1 MIKSVYL
8 GSDNPTTVTFYRNGS
23 VIDFTGVMRCA
34 VSFRESDVIVDT
46 SVVEQATLITVDA
59 NGVGVFD
66 FGQLTIPAGVYS
78 AQFTVYDALH
88 DDGQVIV
95 GYDDGLKF
103 KFIEPY
109 DFDLV
114 VQDELGSQ
122 TEANAY
128 IDLVF
133 FKSYHNIRGNDYHSY
148 DDFEIKRAIVRAT
161 DYVDVRFNFI
171 STKLTEAQ
179 NTYWPRYG
187 FDVIPRALR
196 EAVAEYAL
204 RALSA
209 NINPDPDNLNG
220 GRLVKRKSEG
230 LTPISESIEYEES
243 SGVFMM
249 PNYPAADEK
258 LKQAG
263 LIRSSTVNFLMR
275 G

>member
-8 GSDNPTTVTFYRNGS
+8 GTDNPTNVTFYRDGV
-23 VIDFTGVMRCA
+23 VIDFSGVTR
-34 VSFRESDVIVDT
+34 
-46 SVVEQATLITVDA
+46 SVVEFRETDVVVDTDVVGQQALISLDS

-66 FGQLTIPAGVYS
+66 FGGLAILPGVYS

-88 DDGQVIV
+88 DDGQIIV

-103 KFIEPY
+103 KFVQQYE
-109 DFDLV
+109 FDLV
-114 VQDELGSQ
+114 VQDASGSQ

-128 IDLVF
+128 IDLAF
-133 FKSYHNIRGNDYHSY
+133 FKSYHNMRGGDYSSY
-148 DDFEIKRAIVRAT
+148 DDFEIKRAIVKAT
-161 DYVDVRFNFI
+161 DYVDLRFDFVSSPLT
-171 STKLTEAQ
+171 STQ
-179 NTYWPRYG
+179 NTYWPRVGY
-187 FDVIPRALR
+187 DVIPRALR

-209 NINPDPDNLNG
+209 NINPDPENLSG
-220 GRLVKRKSEG
+220 GRLIKSKSEG
-230 LTPISESIEYEES
+230 MNPFSESVTYDES

-258 LKQAG
+258 IKKAG
-263 LIRSSTVNFLMR
+263 LIKSTTVSFLMR